1 MIKINVDDFV
11 DQLILTN
18 QILTGNKSSKI
29 TKQKLLGCLSSY
41 QYYDSINQ
49 QISSIVLSIIKNH
62 CFVDG
67 NKRTALVALDTLCII
82 NNTKRA
88 VSNDDIDE
96 VIVDIA
102 AHKYT
107 VDHIAK
113 ILFSVQ

>member
-1 MIKINVDDFV
+1 MIKININDFV
-11 DQLILTN
+11 DQLLITN
-18 QILTGNKSSKI
+18 QILTGNEPSKT
-29 TKQKLLGCLSSY
+29 TKQKLLGCFSSY
-41 QYYDSINQ
+41 HYYDSNDQ

-62 CFVDG
+62 CFIDG
-67 NKRTALVALDTLCII
+67 NKRTALVALDTLCVI

-88 VSNDDIDE
+88 VSNDDIDN

-107 VDHIAK
+107 VDHVAK

>member
-1 MIKINVDDFV
+1 MIKINVDDFAN
-11 DQLILTN
+11 QLIVTN
-18 QILTGNKSSKI
+18 QILTGNKRCKT
-29 TKQKLLGCLSSY
+29 TKQKLLGCFSSY
-41 QYYDSINQ
+41 QYYDLVDQ

-82 NNTKRA
+82 NNIKRV
-88 VSNDDIDE
+88 VSNDDIDN

-107 VDHIAK
+107 VDHVAK
-113 ILFSVQ
+113 TLFSVQ

>member
-1 MIKINVDDFV
+1 MIKINVDDFAN
-11 DQLILTN
+11 QLIVTN
-18 QILTGNKSSKI
+18 QIITGNKPSKT
-29 TKQKLLGCLSSY
+29 TKQKLLGCFSSY
-41 QYYDSINQ
+41 HYYNSNDQ

-88 VSNDDIDE
+88 VSNDDIDD

-107 VDHIAK
+107 VGHVAK

>member
-1 MIKINVDDFV
+1 MININVDDFV

-18 QILTGNKSSKI
+18 QILTGNTPSRLA
-29 TKQKLLGCLSSY
+29 KQRLLGCFSSY
-41 QYYDSINQ
+41 HYYNSNDQ
-49 QISSIVLSIIKNH
+49 QISIIVLSIIKNH

-67 NKRTALVALDTLCII
+67 NKRTALVALDTLSII

-88 VSNDDIDE
+88 VSNDDIDD

-107 VDHIAK
+107 VDHVAK